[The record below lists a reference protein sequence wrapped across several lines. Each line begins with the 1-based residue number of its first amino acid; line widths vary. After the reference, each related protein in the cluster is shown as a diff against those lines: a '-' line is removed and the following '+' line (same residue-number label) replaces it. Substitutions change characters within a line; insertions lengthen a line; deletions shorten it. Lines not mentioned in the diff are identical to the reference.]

1 MPCLSTW
8 DWEDPVARRAL
19 PGREPKIRKPK
30 LVALS
35 GAVPD
40 GTPPGRADVTNAPA
54 ARSTPDKSLAILSRL
69 ATEFTVVLNLPD
81 LLEHVMRVLCE
92 EAGFDSCSLAFV
104 DDHNPDFLVIRAAS
118 GIREGFRGLAVPRN
132 RGLHGEALRTGKGFI
147 VPDMRA
153 HPRVF
158 RRDDRV
164 RSGIYAPLISGRT
177 QLGVVSAHRERTNAF
192 TQADL
197 DVLTVVA
204 RYVTGAYEVAHL
216 HDQLKALAATDAL
229 TGLANRRCFLD
240 RLEAE
245 IARAR
250 RTGRIVSVVLMDLD
264 GFKEINDTYG
274 HAKGDEALIRVARTL
289 ARGVRAADLAARYGG
304 DEFVVMLSETTM
316 ERVKDVVTRLE
327 LPGVPRPEEPGS
339 VTNLRFSWGAA
350 AYPYDGDNSE
360 RLLQVADQR
369 LYEMKKQHCEDR
381 SPRPTAS

>member
-1 MPCLSTW
+1 M
-8 DWEDPVARRAL
+8 ARRAL
-19 PGREPKIRKPK
+19 PGREPKIRKPQPA
-30 LVALS
+30 ALS
-35 GAVPD
+35 GVVSD
-40 GTPPGRADVTNAPA
+40 GTPPGRAGLTKAAA

-69 ATEFTVVLNLPD
+69 ATDFTVVLNLPD

-104 DDHNPDFLVIRAAS
+104 DNHNSEFLVIRAAS
-118 GIREGFRGLAVPRN
+118 GIRESFRGLAVPRN
-132 RGLHGEALRTGKGFI
+132 KGLHGEALRTGKGFI

-153 HPRVF
+153 HPGVF

-177 QLGVVSAHRERTNAF
+177 QLGVVSAHSERTNAF
-192 TQADL
+192 AQADL

-245 IARAR
+245 IARTR
-250 RTGRIVSVVLMDLD
+250 RTGRNVSVVLIDLD
-264 GFKEINDTYG
+264 GFKAINDTYG
-274 HAKGDEALIRVARTL
+274 HAKGDEALVRVARTL

-304 DEFVVMLSETTM
+304 DEFVLMLCETTM
-316 ERVKDVVTRLE
+316 ERVKDVLIRLK
-327 LPGVPRPEEPGS
+327 LPGVPGPEEPAS
-339 VTNLRFSWGAA
+339 VPHLRFSWGAA

-360 RLLQVADQR
+360 RLIQAADQR
-369 LYEMKKQHCEDR
+369 LYEMKKQHSEDR
-381 SPRPTAS
+381 SPRATPS